1 MKVKAGDTLSGIA
14 KKNGTTLKA
23 ILAANPNIKNANQI
37 RVGQTIKMPQKQ
49 MSPGD
54 AQRNPY
60 KGTTRSELK
69 GIDSEKQSKK
79 NPPKGKGESVNDK
92 ERSKKRARVATRMQQ
107 LRAAAERNK

>member
-1 MKVKAGDTLSGIA
+1 MKVKSGDTLSGIA

-54 AQRNPY
+54 AARNPY

-69 GIDSEKQSKK
+69 GHHDNTQDNKDK
-79 NPPKGKGESVNDK
+79 NKNKPQNTKMVKFNK
-92 ERSKKRARVATRMQQ
+92 ARSKAATRNQQ

>member
-54 AQRNPY
+54 AARNPY

-69 GIDSEKQSKK
+69 GIDSQKQQKK
-79 NPPKGKGESVNDK
+79 NKTKGPSINSAENT
-92 ERSKKRARVATRMQQ
+92 EKRAKSATKMMNMRS
-107 LRAAAERNK
+107 ATERYRR